1 LTFPNQSAHP
11 DRVITAAPATLWRH
25 RDFGHLWGAETVS
38 QVGTQITLV
47 ALPVLAVTILHATPF
62 EMGVLTALETAAFL
76 VIGLPAGAWV
86 DRWRRK
92 RVLVVNDLV
101 RAAALSSLPIA
112 WALDV
117 LDLPQLFVVATITGT
132 ATVFFDVAYQSY
144 LPTLVQPAQV
154 VDGNAKLAASQEVAR
169 VAGPG
174 ITGVLL
180 RVMGAPV
187 LIAFDAVS
195 FLLSALFIG
204 GIRHVDT
211 VPDKAGRRKL
221 RLEIAEGLSFVVRH
235 PLLRRIV
242 ACTGIFNLFS
252 SMTFALLV
260 LFVLRTLGL
269 SESTLGFVFSVG
281 AIGGIVGAATA
292 ARFARAVGEGRSI
305 PLSSLVC
312 AFAGVLI
319 PLATTVGAPAVLLIA
334 GWFVTSWGVVAYN
347 VTQVSFRQRLC
358 PPQLLGR
365 MNASVR
371 FIVFGT
377 MPVGGLIGGALGEWL
392 GVTTT
397 LWIAAIGGFVA
408 CLPVVF
414 SPLLT
419 MGDLP
424 DEWDGGKVPDEPA
437 AATQG

>member
-1 LTFPNQSAHP
+1 LTFPNQSAQAG
-11 DRVITAAPATLWRH
+11 RVTTAAPPSLWRH
-25 RDFGHLWGAETVS
+25 RDFGHLWAAETVS

-62 EMGVLTALETAAFL
+62 EMGVLTALETVAFL
-76 VIGLPAGAWV
+76 LIGLPAGAWV

-101 RAAALSSLPIA
+101 RAVALGSLPLA
-112 WALDV
+112 WAFDV
-117 LDLPQLFVVATITGT
+117 LTLPQLFVVAAVAGT
-132 ATVFFDVAYQSY
+132 ATLFFDVAYQSY
-144 LPTLVQPAQV
+144 LPALVQPNQV

-180 RVMGAPV
+180 RVLGAPL

-211 VPDKAGRRKL
+211 VPDRATRRKL
-221 RLEIAEGLSFVVRH
+221 RHEIAEGLSFVVRQ

-242 ACTGIFNLFS
+242 ACTGTFNLFS
-252 SMTFALLV
+252 SMTMALLV
-260 LFVLRTLGL
+260 LYVLRTLGL

-312 AFAGVLI
+312 AVAGVFI
-319 PLATTVGAPAVLLIA
+319 PLATVGAPAVLLIA

-358 PPQLLGR
+358 PPALLGR

-377 MPVGGLIGGALGEWL
+377 MPLGGLLGGVLGEWV
-392 GVTTT
+392 GVVPT
-397 LWIAAIGGFVA
+397 LWVTAVGGFVA
-408 CLPVVF
+408 CLPVVL
-414 SPLLT
+414 SPLMT

-424 DEWDGGKVPDEPA
+424 DEWDGGGVPADPAPA
-437 AATQG
+437 AQG